1 MISDNHITAKYASSS
16 SSRILIQDS
25 IVKQLVRQQQSQDY
39 KDISIHNTHNFNR
52 ILVTLGPTGVGK
64 SYVLQRLLES
74 KIITSSSSPL
84 VLNLQDI
91 KGMLC
96 DVANDNDNDNDNANV
111 NVNDNDVE
119 AEYICEI
126 AVAFTCC
133 QCDNQVI
140 IIDGTQKNVLR

>member
-1 MISDNHITAKYASSS
+1 M
-16 SSRILIQDS
+16 
-25 IVKQLVRQQQSQDY
+25 
-39 KDISIHNTHNFNR
+39 
-52 ILVTLGPTGVGK
+52 
-64 SYVLQRLLES
+64 
-74 KIITSSSSPL
+74 